1 VVAFD
6 GFKSIRSVYS
16 SAREKS
22 DEFVH
27 RRCKKLHTKGP
38 SEALRAFK
46 YTPSPHALRRY
57 DHRDEQ
63 KNVVASRRM
72 HYRRLCAGKYAHSMC
87 GAPKKQNFEEEEN
100 FLSVA

>member
-1 VVAFD
+1 MVVFD
-6 GFKSIRSVYS
+6 GFQSICSAYS

-27 RRCKKLHTKGP
+27 RCKKLHTKGP
-38 SEALRAFK
+38 SKALRAFK
-46 YTPSPHALRRY
+46 YTPSPYALRRY
-57 DHRDEQ
+57 DHREQ
-63 KNVVASRRM
+63 KIVVASRRM

-87 GAPKKQNFEEEEN
+87 APKKQNFEEED

>member
-1 VVAFD
+1 MVVFD
-6 GFKSIRSVYS
+6 GFKSICSAYS

-27 RRCKKLHTKGP
+27 RCKKLHTKGP

-63 KNVVASRRM
+63 KIVVASRRM

-87 GAPKKQNFEEEEN
+87 APKKQNFEEED

>member
-1 VVAFD
+1 MVVFD
-6 GFKSIRSVYS
+6 GFKSICSVYS

-27 RRCKKLHTKGP
+27 RCKKLHTKGP
-38 SEALRAFK
+38 SKALRAFK
-46 YTPSPHALRRY
+46 YTPSPYALRRY
-57 DHRDEQ
+57 DHREQ
-63 KNVVASRRM
+63 KVVASRRM

-87 GAPKKQNFEEEEN
+87 APKKQDFEEED

>member
-1 VVAFD
+1 MVAFD
-6 GFKSIRSVYS
+6 GFKSIRSAYS

-27 RRCKKLHTKGP
+27 RCKKLYTKGP
-38 SEALRAFK
+38 SKALRAFK
-46 YTPSPHALRRY
+46 YTPSPYALRRY
-57 DHRDEQ
+57 DHREQ
-63 KNVVASRRM
+63 KVVASRRM

-87 GAPKKQNFEEEEN
+87 APKKQNFEGED

>member
-1 VVAFD
+1 MVVFD
-6 GFKSIRSVYS
+6 GFKSICSVYS

-63 KNVVASRRM
+63 KIVVASRRM

-87 GAPKKQNFEEEEN
+87 APKKQNFEEED